1 MGEGPSTDVEPSRA
15 ALSRP
20 SPGAAQARL
29 DPRVAVIDVGSNTA
43 RLVVFRASRDGSI
56 RAVFEEKETPRL
68 GLGIGADGSLSRD
81 AIDRGLVA
89 MSRFART
96 LRALGAA
103 RVVAVATSA
112 VRDAPNRE
120 EFVDRVAEV
129 AGVRPRILSG
139 EDEGRYAFLGVCH
152 AWRLRDDVVIDL
164 GGGSMQVV
172 YVRGGR
178 CRQSYSRPLGTV
190 RLTDR
195 YLAHDP
201 PRDRELDG
209 LREHVAEEL
218 RRLPAA
224 PARARVFVV
233 GGTARA
239 LARVSME
246 LTEYPLRAV
255 HGYPLR
261 GKDLKGLSSVL
272 RPMPVARR
280 REVPGI
286 DRTRAD
292 VVVAGVATLRKV
304 AERFGD
310 ADLIVSA
317 QGIRDGLAYEA
328 AGIAPPRT
336 VDQLLDRAAVVE
348 TRSFTFSLAHGQEVE
363 RIATDLFDAVQRRFD
378 WGPEERVAV
387 RAAALFHDVGTA
399 IDTWRHAL
407 HSAYIL
413 RHTPL
418 LGLTHRS
425 AALAVLAVARHEGE
439 PWPEGWRRL
448 WRAVLTDDDLVLAER
463 LGTILYVAER
473 LAGVGVGFRLARSAP
488 RLLVQPAR
496 RGGSTR
502 RIDRLEK
509 HIRRGLGLGLSVGA

>member
-1 MGEGPSTDVEPSRA
+1 MG
-15 ALSRP
+15 
-20 SPGAAQARL
+20 ARTEA
-29 DPRVAVIDVGSNTA
+29 DPPRRSGELGRTTAVVDIGSNTIRLVEYEVVPKAGLRVVRAFKEVPRLARGTQADDSLSHEAIEQGARAVKRLLA
-43 RLVVFRASRDGSI
+43 RLPPA
-56 RAVFEEKETPRL
+56 P
-68 GLGIGADGSLSRD
+68 
-81 AIDRGLVA
+81 
-89 MSRFART
+89 ARMT
-96 LRALGAA
+96 I
-103 RVVAVATSA
+103 AVATSA

-139 EDEGRYAFLGVCH
+139 EDEGQYAFLGVCH

-164 GGGSMQVV
+164 GGGSMQIV
-172 YVRGGR
+172 YVRRGR
-178 CRQSYSRPLGTV
+178 CRQVYSRPLGTV

-201 PRDRELDG
+201 PRDRELDT
-209 LREHVAEEL
+209 LREHVSEEL
-218 RRLPAA
+218 HRLPAA
-224 PARARVFVV
+224 PAGARVFVV

-272 RPMPVARR
+272 RPMSVARR

-292 VVVAGVATLRKV
+292 VVVAGVATLREV

-328 AGIAPPRT
+328 AGISPPRT

-348 TRSFTFSLAHGQEVE
+348 THSLTFSLAHGHEVE
-363 RIATDLFDAVQRRFD
+363 RIATDLFDAVQRRFA

-488 RLLVQPAR
+488 RLLVRPAR

>member
-1 MGEGPSTDVEPSRA
+1 MG
-15 ALSRP
+15 
-20 SPGAAQARL
+20 ARTES
-29 DPRVAVIDVGSNTA
+29 DPIPTTRELGRTTAVVDIGSNTIRLVEYEVVPRAGLRVVRAYKEVPRLARGTEPNGALGHEAIEQGARAVKRLLA
-43 RLVVFRASRDGSI
+43 RLPPA
-56 RAVFEEKETPRL
+56 P
-68 GLGIGADGSLSRD
+68 
-81 AIDRGLVA
+81 
-89 MSRFART
+89 ARMT
-96 LRALGAA
+96 I
-103 RVVAVATSA
+103 AVATSA

-120 EFVDRVAEV
+120 AFVDRVAEV
-129 AGVRPRILSG
+129 AGVRPRVLSG
-139 EDEGRYAFLGVCH
+139 EDEGRYAYLGVSH
-152 AWRLRDDVVIDL
+152 AWRLADDVIIDL

-178 CRQSYSRPLGTV
+178 YRRAFSRPIGTV
-190 RLTDR
+190 RLTDQ
-195 YLAHDP
+195 YLPHDP
-201 PRDRELDG
+201 AREREVEL
-209 LREHVAEEL
+209 LRTRVHDEL
-218 RRLPAA
+218 ERLPPT
-224 PARARVFVV
+224 PARARIFVV

-239 LARVSME
+239 LARVSMD
-246 LTEYPLRAV
+246 LTDYPLRAV

-261 GKDLKGLSSVL
+261 GKDLKGLWSVL
-272 RPMPVARR
+272 RPMPADRR

-292 VVVAGVATLRKV
+292 VIVAGIAALREVAL
-304 AERFGD
+304 RFGD

-328 AGIAPPRT
+328 AGIPPPRS
-336 VDQLLDRAAVVE
+336 VDQLLDRAAIVE
-348 TRSFTFSLAHGQEVE
+348 TLSFRFSLEHGREVE
-363 RIATDLFDAVQRRFD
+363 RIATDLFDAVQRRFG

-399 IDTWRHAL
+399 VDTWQHAL
-407 HSAYIL
+407 HSAYLL

-448 WRAVLTDDDLVLAER
+448 WRAVLVDDDLVLAER

-473 LAGVGVGFRLARSAP
+473 LTGVGVGFKLSKTSP
-488 RLLVQPAR
+488 RLVVRPAHKAP
-496 RGGSTR
+496 GAR

-509 HIRRGLGLGLSVGA
+509 HIRRGLGLGLAVAP